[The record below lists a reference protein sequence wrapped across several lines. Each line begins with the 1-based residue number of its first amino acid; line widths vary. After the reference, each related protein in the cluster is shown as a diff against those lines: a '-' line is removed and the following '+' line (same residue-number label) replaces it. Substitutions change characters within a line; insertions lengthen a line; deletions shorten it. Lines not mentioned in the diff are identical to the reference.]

1 MAGKTQK
8 TSGGEAAGP
17 ARAQLKTADRVEIH
31 ELAARYGFM
40 VDDRDWDSLASV
52 FTEDALYVIRFPDGD
67 RRWDGISGIRSLM
80 DPGRHPLAHHV
91 TNVMVDAGPDGVTM
105 RSKVVGT
112 LPEGRAAS
120 FDYRDKLRRTADGWR
135 IAERV
140 VTLRTYTPGT

>member
-1 MAGKTQK
+1 MAG
-8 TSGGEAAGP
+8 SSPVAP
-17 ARAQLKTADRVEIH
+17 ALETADRVEIH

-40 VDDRDWDSLASV
+40 VDDRNWDALETV
-52 FTEDALYVIRFPDGD
+52 FTDAAVFVIKFADGE
-67 RRWDGISGIRSLM
+67 RRWEGIAGIRSLM

-91 TNVMVDAGPDGVTM
+91 TNVVVDSGPEGVTM

-120 FDYRDKLRRTADGWR
+120 FDYADKLVRGPRGWR

-140 VTLRTYTPGT
+140 VTLRTAVEIR